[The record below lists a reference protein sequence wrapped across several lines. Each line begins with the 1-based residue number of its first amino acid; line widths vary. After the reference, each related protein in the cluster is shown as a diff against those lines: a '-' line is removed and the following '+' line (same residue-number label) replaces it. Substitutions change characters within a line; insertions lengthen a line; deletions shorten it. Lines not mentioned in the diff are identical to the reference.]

1 MNDGANLKGIQSA
14 ILIAAAWTLA
24 ATGAARGDEPA
35 KPIAP
40 DHAARM
46 REALDLF
53 RKQVR
58 PALVAHCLECHSGT
72 TPKADLD
79 LTTREAVVESGM
91 IDDSAETSQLF
102 AVIAHAEEPFMPHK
116 RDKLPAGTIAA
127 IARWIELGAPY
138 DGPLTGNVLKAHA
151 RGVSEADR
159 RFWSFQPLLNAEH
172 PDVGDDVRARTPVDR
187 FVVAKLREKGLVPNA
202 EAEPRILVRR
212 LYLGVIGLPPTP
224 DEVAEFLADGE
235 GAYER
240 LVDKLLAR
248 PHFGERWARHWLD
261 VARFAESDGFEHDKD
276 RPFAYHYRDFVIRAI
291 NDDLPFDQFVRWQL
305 AGDEIEPENPLAW
318 MATGFLTAGVF
329 PTQITEAEF
338 ERTRYDQLDDML
350 STTGVAFLGLT
361 FGCARCHDHKFDPI
375 AAADYYRL
383 LSTFTTTIRSETE
396 RDLSSLTGAEPATPA
411 KIQVG
416 SEGLPPVENHADGR
430 GYPHFYPVTHVLTRG
445 DPLQKE
451 QVATQNFL
459 PVLMRNGY
467 DAAHWQES
475 PPESSPA
482 SYRRRSLA
490 NWMTDV
496 DNGAGTLLAR
506 VIVNRLWQHHIGRGL
521 VATPNDFG
529 MQGERPTHPE
539 LLDWLA
545 GELVRNG
552 WRLKPIHKLILT
564 SGVYR
569 QGSQFNAASAA
580 IDPQNVWCWRF
591 EPRRLEAETVRDA
604 VLACGGMLDR
614 QMYGPGSLD
623 EAMLRRSIYFTVKRS
638 QMISSMQLFD
648 MPEPLVSIGARA
660 STTTGPQALWF
671 MNGPVARRAAEGF
684 AARLEEPAA
693 KSLDAAVRE
702 AFLVAL
708 AREPSPAELDHWLRM
723 IDGDMSEYSA
733 AGRADSRQQSLANFC
748 QLLLSTNEFLYVE

>member
-1 MNDGANLKGIQSA
+1 MQ
-14 ILIAAAWTLA
+14 
-24 ATGAARGDEPA
+24 
-35 KPIAP
+35 
-40 DHAARM
+40 
-46 REALDLF
+46 EALDLF
-53 RKQVR
+53 RKSVR
-58 PALVAHCLECHSGT
+58 PALVEHCLECHSGA

-79 LTTREAVVESGM
+79 LTTRDAVVESGM
-91 IDDSAETSQLF
+91 LDESAETSHLY
-102 AVIAHAEEPFMPHK
+102 ATIAHREEPFMPHK
-116 RDKLPAGTIAA
+116 RDQLPAETIAA
-127 IARWIELGAPY
+127 IARWIDIGAPY
-138 DGPLTGNVLKAHA
+138 DGPLSGEAAKIDAD
-151 RGVSEADR
+151 GVSEADR
-159 RFWSFQPLLNAEH
+159 QFWSFQPLANADPPE
-172 PDVGDDVRARTPVDR
+172 VDDDSWARTPVDR
-187 FVVAKLREKGLVPNA
+187 YILAKLREQGLTPNA
-202 EAEPRILVRR
+202 DAEPRKLVRR
-212 LYLGVIGLPPTP
+212 LYLDVTGLPPTP
-224 DEVAEFLADGE
+224 EEVAQFLADGE

-240 LVDKLLAR
+240 LVDKLLAS

-276 RPFAYHYRDFVIRAI
+276 RPHAYHYRDFVIRAI

-305 AGDEIEPENPLAW
+305 AGDEIAAENPLAW

-329 PTQITEAEF
+329 PTQITESEF

-375 AAADYYRL
+375 AAEDYYRL
-383 LSTFTTTIRSETE
+383 LSTFTSTIRTEPE
-396 RDLSSLTGAEPATPA
+396 RDLSSLPGAAEQATPV

-430 GYPHFYPVTHVLTRG
+430 GYPHFYPVTHVLSRG

-467 DAAHWQES
+467 DAAHWQEP
-475 PPESSPA
+475 PPENSPT
-482 SYRRRSLA
+482 SYRRRSFA

-496 DNGAGTLLAR
+496 DNGAGHLLAR

-545 GELVRNG
+545 SELIRNG

-564 SGVYR
+564 SSAYR
-569 QGSQFNAASAA
+569 QGSQFHADNAA
-580 IDPQNVWCWRF
+580 IDPQNAWCWRF
-591 EPRRLEAETVRDA
+591 EPRRLDAETVRDA
-604 VLACGGMLDR
+604 VLACGGLLDR

-623 EAMLRRSIYFTVKRS
+623 EATLRRSVYFTVKRS

-648 MPEPLVSIGARA
+648 MPEPLVSIGSRA
-660 STTTGPQALWF
+660 STTTAPQALWF

-693 KSLDAAVRE
+693 RLANLKQPLDAAVTE

-708 AREPSPAELDHWLRM
+708 AREPSQQERDHWLRM
-723 IDGDMSEYSA
+723 IDADIVDFTT
-733 AGRADSRQQSLANFC
+733 AGHPDSRQRALVNFC
-748 QLLLSTNEFLYVE
+748 QLLMSTNEFLYVE

>member
-1 MNDGANLKGIQSA
+1 MQ
-14 ILIAAAWTLA
+14 
-24 ATGAARGDEPA
+24 
-35 KPIAP
+35 
-40 DHAARM
+40 
-46 REALDLF
+46 EALDLF
-53 RKQVR
+53 RKSVR
-58 PALVAHCLECHSGT
+58 PAFVEHCLECHSGA

-79 LTTREAVVESGM
+79 LTTRETVVESGM
-91 IDDSAETSQLF
+91 LDDSAETSHLY

-116 RDKLPAGTIAA
+116 RDQLPAETIAA
-127 IARWIELGAPY
+127 IARWIDLGAPY
-138 DGPLTGNVLKAHA
+138 DGPLSGEASKTDAG
-151 RGVSEADR
+151 GVSEADR
-159 RFWSFQPLLNAEH
+159 QFWSFQPLANADPPE
-172 PDVGDDVRARTPVDR
+172 VDDDSWARTPVDR
-187 FVVAKLREKGLVPNA
+187 YILAKLREQGLTPNE
-202 EAEPRILVRR
+202 EAEPRKLVRR
-212 LYLGVIGLPPTP
+212 LFLDVTGLPPTQ
-224 DEVAEFLADGE
+224 EEIAKYLADGE
-235 GAYER
+235 GAYKR
-240 LVDKLLAR
+240 LVDKLLASS
-248 PHFGERWARHWLD
+248 HFGERWARHWLD

-276 RPFAYHYRDFVIRAI
+276 RPHAYHYRDFVIRAI
-291 NDDLPFDQFVRWQL
+291 NDELPFDQFVRWQL
-305 AGDEIEPENPLAW
+305 AGDEIAPENLLAW

-329 PTQITEAEF
+329 PTQITESEF

-375 AAADYYRL
+375 AAEDYYRL
-383 LSTFTTTIRSETE
+383 LSTFTSTIRTEPE
-396 RDLSSLTGAEPATPA
+396 RDLTSLPGAAEQATPT

-430 GYPHFYPVTHVLTRG
+430 GYPHFYPVTHVLSRG

-467 DAAHWQES
+467 DATHWQEP
-475 PPESSPA
+475 PPENSST

-496 DNGAGTLLAR
+496 DNGAGQLLAR
-506 VIVNRLWQHHIGRGL
+506 VIVNRLWQHHLGRGL

-545 GELVRNG
+545 SELIHNG

-564 SGVYR
+564 SSVYR
-569 QGSQFNAASAA
+569 QGSQFNSDNAA

-591 EPRRLEAETVRDA
+591 EPRRLDAETVRDA
-604 VLACGGMLDR
+604 VLACGGLLDR

-623 EAMLRRSIYFTVKRS
+623 EASLRRSVYFTVKRS

-648 MPEPLVSIGARA
+648 MPEPLVSIGSRA
-660 STTTGPQALWF
+660 TTTTAPQALWF

-684 AARLEEPAA
+684 AERLEEPAA
-693 KSLDAAVRE
+693 RLANLKQPLDAAVTE

-708 AREPSPAELDHWLRM
+708 AREPSQQERDHWLRM
-723 IDGDMSEYSA
+723 IDADIADYTT
-733 AGRADSRQQSLANFC
+733 AGHPDSRQRALTNFC